1 MSEAR
6 VALVTGASRG
16 IGAAIAQKLAGEG
29 YRVAGTATSEG
40 GSATIAEALGD
51 GHLGVVM
58 DVRSEDS
65 VTAALA
71 VVEEALGT
79 PVVVVNNAGITQDN
93 LMLRMS
99 AEQWSSVM
107 DTNTNGL
114 YRVTKPLLRGMM
126 KARFGRIVNVSSVIA
141 RRGNAGQANY
151 AASKGAV
158 EGFTRALA
166 QEVGSRGITVNAI
179 APGFIETEMTAALDE
194 GVTEQLR
201 SAIALGRFGAAEEV
215 ASLVAFLAS
224 DGAGYITG
232 ETIAINGGLYMN

>member
-158 EGFTRALA
+158 EGF
-166 QEVGSRGITVNAI
+166 
-179 APGFIETEMTAALDE
+179 IETEMTAALDE

-201 SAIALGRFGAAEEV
+201 SAIALGRFGTAEEV